1 MGNYLETVR
10 SAVPAWE
17 LDTVEHFTVAYYF
30 ERFARAGARMVIEA
44 GHDPASSNAPRTL
57 DCYVRYA
64 RELRGGDQ
72 FHIDSGV
79 ISIDQSADR
88 WTVGHKLIDS
98 TTNEVCTT
106 LEQTFDGSPVVDVS
120 ALTVEW
126 DGPERELRAAAQD
139 GDHWVA
145 TGTDVLRPTEM
156 DWRGRL
162 DLSGFIHRF
171 SSANE
176 HLETMFGMSGKYMR
190 DNRIGFSTFE
200 FQLDFPNPAPLAGE
214 IVETQSCVAHV
225 GRSSFRMLHRMNSR
239 SSGDRIAQ
247 LSIMG
252 VHLDLD
258 ARRPKAMPDAIRESA
273 KAMMA

>member
-30 ERFARAGARMVIEA
+30 ERFARAGARMLIEA
-44 GHDPASSNAPRTL
+44 GHDPASSAAPRTV

-72 FHIDSGV
+72 FHIDSGL
-79 ISIDQSADR
+79 IREDR
-88 WTVGHKLIDS
+88 ASNHWTVGHRLIDS
-98 TTNEVCTT
+98 TTEEVCTT
-106 LEQTFDGSPVVDVS
+106 LEQTFEGLPMTDMSSLSVD
-120 ALTVEW
+120 W
-126 DGPERELRAAAQD
+126 DGPAREQRPDVVD
-139 GDHWVA
+139 GDHWVQ
-145 TGTDVLRPTEM
+145 TGTDVLRPNEM
-156 DWRGRL
+156 DWSGRL

-190 DNRIGFSTFE
+190 ENRIGFSTFE
-200 FQLDFPNPAPLAGE
+200 FQLALPKPAPHAGE
-214 IVETQSCVAHV
+214 IVETKSCVAHV

-239 SSGDRIAQ
+239 SSGDRVAQ

-258 ARRPKAMPDAIRESA
+258 ARRPKAMPDTIRENA
-273 KAMMA
+273 KAMMV